1 MMKKTCLLLFAVLV
15 ASGYLQAQ
23 TDSLQQLFQAAKE
36 PGVKVSLLIDMGQ
49 QSAETDSSSALNYL
63 NRALELAKAHNL
75 TKERGD
81 ANLALGKFHY
91 EHFSYDS
98 AKKYVDS
105 SLAAY
110 RESQDK
116 EGVARANLQ
125 LSELYEE
132 QDRSAEAIK
141 VLFENLAYYESIND
155 SLEAGKLLNRIANSQ
170 NYLGYH
176 DDAIL
181 HYTRAMDIFETIGY
195 QRGVAVVLSNMAIIY
210 GEEGDA
216 RKSIKNYLRTIAIYE
231 GLDNEPNLPSAYN
244 NIGNDYTDLKMPDS
258 ALYYFNK
265 SLALSKTRGDLRSM
279 AFSYFHLNSLYNS
292 IDMPE
297 KGVYYG
303 NKSLE
308 IAEKINNHQL
318 RINLSH
324 SLSESYE
331 KLGNYQQA
339 LRYHKQYQQLE
350 DSVYNI
356 ENSQV
361 IHDMQAKYE
370 TEKKEKELVLK
381 QADID
386 RQQVLLTQEAR
397 LRSVLIGGI
406 VIVLLLA
413 GMIYRGERAK
423 TKAYNQLSIQ
433 NQEIETKNKLIES
446 ALAEKESLLKE
457 IHHRVKNNLQVISS
471 ILNMQSRSTASPEM
485 LTAIQEGQSRVKAMA
500 LIHQKLYQTE
510 KLSEIDFKEYAEELT
525 DHLSSIFESSTG
537 ESIVK
542 TVTSPDIKLDIDM
555 AIPLGLILNELI
567 SNAYKYAFE
576 GKTGGAI
583 SVELKRV
590 GEDQLQLEVAD
601 NGKGLPADFNL
612 EKAKSLG
619 LKLVNILTRQLNGQ
633 LTVHSVGGARFS
645 IVIQNMKVSV

>member
-1 MMKKTCLLLFAVLV
+1 MIKKTCLLLFAVLV

-23 TDSLQQLFQAAKE
+23 TDSLQQLFQATKE
-36 PGVKVSLLIDMGQ
+36 PGVKVSLLITMGQ
-49 QSAETDSSSALNYL
+49 QSTETDSSAALNYL
-63 NRALELAKAHNL
+63 NRALELAKEHNL

-81 ANLALGKFHY
+81 ANLALGTFHY

-98 AKKYVDS
+98 AKKYVDA

-116 EGVARANLQ
+116 EGVASANLQ

-155 SLEAGKLLNRIANSQ
+155 SLEAGKVLNRIANSQ

-181 HYTRAMDIFETIGY
+181 HYTRAMDIFESIGY

-210 GEEGDA
+210 GEEGDS

-244 NIGNDYTDLKMPDS
+244 NIGNDYTELKMPDS

-297 KGVYYG
+297 KGAYYG

-308 IAEKINNHQL
+308 LAEKINNHQL

-331 KLGNYQQA
+331 KLGDYKQA

-397 LRSVLIGGI
+397 LRSVLIGGMI
-406 VIVLLLA
+406 IVLLLA
-413 GMIYRGERAK
+413 GLIYRGERAK
-423 TKAYNQLSIQ
+423 TKAYDQLSIQ

-633 LTVHSVGGARFS
+633 LTVQSTGGARFS